1 MRKIEKRLQEIGM
14 STYKFAQL
22 IGESQQTTRNIVKK
36 KQFGKE
42 YVLFVK
48 MCNALGCM
56 GRELLTDEEIEE
68 LNNL

>member
-1 MRKIEKRLQEIGM
+1 MRKIEERLKEINM
-14 STYKFAQL
+14 SVYKFAQL

-42 YVLFVK
+42 HILLEK
-48 MCNALGCM
+48 MCIVLDCDV
-56 GRELLTDEEIEE
+56 RELLTDEEIKE